1 MKYSALILLLFFVVP
16 SAGQSGKKVVRV
28 TLPEKQP
35 VFLLPFAQFNFEPI
49 NEASGLVKSRKFPN
63 LFWMHNDSGDK
74 AGIFAVRKDGGIV
87 KSKNALNA
95 YDGIHITSAQNHDW
109 EDIAADNAG
118 NLIIADS
125 GNNKSKRKNLA
136 VYFVKEPDPTEK
148 SIAKAYKKI
157 RFYYPDQHGF
167 PPVKKNFDAEAIFWA
182 KGKLY
187 LLTKHRS
194 DTYTKL
200 YRFDLMDGKKT
211 NPLTLLGTFNAGG
224 MVTAADASPNGNKV
238 VVLTYTAVW
247 LFEISGTGDD
257 YFHGKIS
264 WLPIFAKQ
272 CEGVCFD
279 GDAILISNEQR
290 DLYQLPLDQLIVVK
304 K

>member
-1 MKYSALILLLFFVVP
+1 MKYYALTFLLFFAV
-16 SAGQSGKKVVRV
+16 STLGQNREKVIRV
-28 TLPEKQP
+28 ALPEKKP
-35 VFLLPFAQFNFEPI
+35 VFLHSFAQFDFKPI
-49 NEASGLVKSRKFPN
+49 NEASGLAKSRNFPDI
-63 LFWMHNDSGDK
+63 FWMHNDSGDK
-74 AGIFAVRKDGGIV
+74 ARIFAVHRDGSIV

-95 YDGIHITSAQNHDW
+95 YDGIHINFAKNHDW
-109 EDIAADNAG
+109 EDITTDDTG

-125 GNNKSKRKNLA
+125 GNNKNKRKNLA
-136 VYFVKEPDPTEK
+136 VYFVQEPDPTKK
-148 SIAKAYKKI
+148 SFAKANKKI
-157 RFYYPDQHGF
+157 RFFYPDQRGF

-200 YRFDLMDGKKT
+200 YRFDAMKRKKS
-211 NPLTLLGTFNAGG
+211 NPLTLLCTFDAGG
-224 MVTAADASPNGNKV
+224 MVTAADASPDGNKMV
-238 VVLTYTAVW
+238 MLTYTAVW
-247 LFEISGTGDD
+247 LFEISGAEDD

-290 DLYQLPLDQLIVVK
+290 ELFRLPLHRLIVVK